1 MYCKIKNAHHG
12 VRRRKG
18 YFFFCG
24 ESEQH
29 PKWNSFAKAAPKAI
43 WRLNILKEVMLEE
56 EGEREKRGNKRILF
70 FNVPKFLKKCNRHS
84 DRWDI

>member
-24 ESEQH
+24 ESEQY
-29 PKWNSFAKAAPKAI
+29 PKWDSFAKAAPKAI
-43 WRLNILKEVMLEE
+43 WRLNILKEVMWEE

-70 FNVPKFLKKCNRHS
+70 LMHPNF
-84 DRWDI
+84 